1 MAIHKVDFLI
11 LGSGSTAFAAAIKA
25 SELDSRVLMVEER
38 TVGGTCV
45 NRGCVPSKNL
55 IEAAH
60 LWHLAGH
67 PRFPGVHTRQEH
79 LDLHA
84 LIAQKD
90 EVVLDLRQK
99 KYLSIADKDA
109 HLQVWKGHA
118 QFVDPHT
125 VEVDGEPVMASQIL
139 IATGSRPIL
148 PPIPGLNEVDAL
160 TSDLLGA
167 DDRGKLTEL
176 PPSLAI
182 IGGGYIA
189 VELGQMFARFGSQVT
204 IIEMLDRILPTY
216 EPEIGLALQSILREE
231 GIAIHTSTRVERVER
246 SARGV
251 VLHTTRGQFEA
262 CRLLVAVG
270 RCPNTDQLNLK
281 AAGVETDP
289 QGFVKVDEYLRTNV
303 PHIWA
308 AGDVVNGQMAT
319 PVGAHAG
326 ALVAR
331 NAFGKAMQPM
341 DYTVIPRAVFTDP
354 QVGVVGLTDEE
365 ANQQGYR
372 CQCRVVSLE
381 HVPRAVV
388 TRDTRGLVKMV
399 AERDTDRL
407 LGVSILAPN
416 AAEII
421 HVAAL
426 ALRARMTIND
436 LIDTLFVYPTLAES
450 IKIAALAFR
459 KDVSKLSCCAE

>member
-1 MAIHKVDFLI
+1 MAMRKVDFLI

-25 SELDSRVLMVEER
+25 SEYGKRVLMVEER
-38 TVGGTCV
+38 TIGGTCV

-67 PRFPGVHTRQEH
+67 PRFPGVHTRQER
-79 LDLHA
+79 LDFHA

-99 KYLSIADKDA
+99 KYLSIADENA

-125 VEVDGEPVMASQIL
+125 VEVDGEPVMADQIL
-139 IATGSRPIL
+139 IATGSRPTI
-148 PPIPGLNEVDAL
+148 PPIPGLNEVDFL

-167 DDRGKLTEL
+167 DDIEKLTEL

-204 IIEMLDRILPTY
+204 IIEMLDRLLPNY

-231 GIAIHTSTRVERVER
+231 GIAVHTGTRVERVEH
-246 SARGV
+246 SPRGV
-251 VLHTTRGQFEA
+251 VLHTTKGHFEA

-270 RCPNTDQLNLK
+270 RRPNTDQLNLK

-289 QGFVKVDEYLRTNV
+289 QGFVKTDEYLRTNV

-308 AGDVVNGQMAT
+308 AGDVINGQMAT

-331 NAFGKAMQPM
+331 NAFGKEPQRM

-365 ANQQGYR
+365 ASQQGYR
-372 CQCRVVSLE
+372 CQCRVISLE
-381 HVPRAVV
+381 QVPRAVA
-388 TRDTRGLVKMV
+388 TRNTRGLVKMV
-399 AERDTDRL
+399 AERGTDRL
-407 LGVSILAPN
+407 LGVSMLAPN

-426 ALRARMTIND
+426 ALRAHMTIND